1 MAVFDLTF
9 PSSNGRDDVRAWVH
23 TPVAERP
30 RGLVQIVHGFGEHA
44 RRYLPLVSALL
55 DAGYAV
61 ALDDHLGHGTTA
73 VANDSWGDS
82 GGADPGVFV
91 SDEAELALRARAI
104 VPDVPFLVF
113 GHSWGSMIMRAYLAE
128 CCGDVAG
135 AVLCGTPAGMLGIA
149 EGRDHA
155 LAQIHDEGAGA
166 VDSGALAL
174 MLGPLNRRYGS
185 DATPI
190 DWVSGSPAVLADYV
204 SDPLNLGQRPVTAGF
219 AASFAALYERVDGA
233 GRAARVPHELPVLL
247 IAGEED
253 PVGDWGEGVR
263 SVADDLVAA
272 GHPAVT
278 TRLWAGVRHE
288 VHNEPDV
295 RDEVFAVVIEFF
307 DEVTAARPLP

>member
-9 PSSNGRDDVRAWVH
+9 PSSNGRDEVRAWVH

-30 RGLVQIVHGFGEHA
+30 RGLVQIAHGFGEHA

-82 GGADPGVFV
+82 GGADPGVFI

-128 CCGDVAG
+128 GSGDVAG

-155 LAQIHDEGAGA
+155 LAQIRDEGAGA

-233 GRAARVPHELPVLL
+233 GWASRVPHEVPVLL

-263 SVADDLVAA
+263 RVADDLVAA
-272 GHPAVT
+272 GHPAVA

-288 VHNEPDV
+288 VHNEPDI

>member
-104 VPDVPFLVF
+104 VPDVP
-113 GHSWGSMIMRAYLAE
+113 
-128 CCGDVAG
+128 
-135 AVLCGTPAGMLGIA
+135 
-149 EGRDHA
+149 
-155 LAQIHDEGAGA
+155 
-166 VDSGALAL
+166 
-174 MLGPLNRRYGS
+174 
-185 DATPI
+185 
-190 DWVSGSPAVLADYV
+190 
-204 SDPLNLGQRPVTAGF
+204 
-219 AASFAALYERVDGA
+219 
-233 GRAARVPHELPVLL
+233 
-247 IAGEED
+247 
-253 PVGDWGEGVR
+253 
-263 SVADDLVAA
+263 
-272 GHPAVT
+272 
-278 TRLWAGVRHE
+278 
-288 VHNEPDV
+288 
-295 RDEVFAVVIEFF
+295 
-307 DEVTAARPLP
+307 